1 MVLDVDLLIAAYRHG
16 YFPMWS
22 EGHGIQ
28 WHFPDPRAIIP
39 FENYKPSK
47 SLKPV
52 LNRKE
57 FEIRIDTS
65 FEEVMRQCSK
75 PRGNG
80 DGVWIS
86 DEMIQVYT
94 AAHRLGFAHSVEA
107 FKDDELVGGLYGMC
121 IGGVFFG
128 ESMFSRR
135 SNASKVAFHHLVR
148 ILLEN
153 GFQLL
158 DTQYINENVERYGAI
173 EIPRDEFLERLRK
186 AIDLECHFKL

>member
-1 MVLDVDLLIAAYRHG
+1 
-16 YFPMWS
+16 MWS
-22 EGHGIQ
+22 KSYGIQ
-28 WHFPDPRAIIP
+28 WHYPDPRAIIP

-65 FEEVMRQCSK
+65 FEEVMRQCAK
-75 PRGNG
+75 PRHPS

-86 DEMIQVYT
+86 EEMIQVYT
-94 AAHRLGFAHSVEA
+94 EAHKLGFAHSVEA
-107 FKDDELVGGLYGMC
+107 FKQGKLVGGLYGMC

-128 ESMFSRR
+128 ESMFSLE
-135 SNASKVAFHHLVR
+135 SNASKVAFHYLVQ
-148 ILLEN
+148 ILVKN
-153 GFQLL
+153 GFRLL

-173 EIPRDEFLERLRK
+173 EIPRTEFLEKLEH
-186 AIDLECHFKL
+186 AINLECRFNLDGECL

>member
-1 MVLDVDLLIAAYRHG
+1 MEQALNLVQAYRHG

-22 EGHGIQ
+22 EVQGIQ

-47 SLKPV
+47 SLRPV

-107 FKDDELVGGLYGMC
+107 FKDDELVGGLYGMS

-148 ILLEN
+148 ILLAN